1 MKLKNSE
8 FTPEQLS
15 TILGEMK
22 KRKEDLEKTY
32 LLVGGQ
38 EDFKKILQYEIKLTD
53 DIINIC
59 QEYI

>member
-1 MKLKNSE
+1 MKLQNLE

-15 TILGEMK
+15 TILGQMK
-22 KRKEDLEKTY
+22 ERKEDLEKTY

-38 EDFKKILQYEIKLTD
+38 EDFRDMLKYEIKLTD

-59 QEYI
+59 LEYL

>member
-1 MKLKNSE
+1 MNLE

-22 KRKEDLEKTY
+22 KRKEDLEKTN

-38 EDFKKILQYEIKLTD
+38 EDFKKILHHEIKLTN

-59 QEYI
+59 LEYL

>member
-1 MKLKNSE
+1 MNLE

-22 KRKEDLEKTY
+22 KRKEDLEKTN

-38 EDFKKILQYEIKLTD
+38 EDFKKMLQHEIKLTD

-59 QEYI
+59 LEYL

>member
-1 MKLKNSE
+1 MKLKNLE

-38 EDFKKILQYEIKLTD
+38 EDFKKILKYEIKLTD

-59 QEYI
+59 QEYL